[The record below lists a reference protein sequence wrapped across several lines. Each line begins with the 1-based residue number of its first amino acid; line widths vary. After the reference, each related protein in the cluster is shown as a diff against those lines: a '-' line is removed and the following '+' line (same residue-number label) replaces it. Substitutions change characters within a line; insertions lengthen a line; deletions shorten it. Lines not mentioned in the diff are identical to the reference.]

1 MGKIC
6 DGEELEDSCNDTER
20 AAGKARLTE
29 SSDEAVVFI
38 SFFLSTVREIMMI
51 MMEYMRA

>member
-6 DGEELEDSCNDTER
+6 DGEELEDSCNDTGR

-29 SSDEAVVFI
+29 SSDKAVVFI

>member
-6 DGEELEDSCNDTER
+6 DGEELEDSCNDTGR
-20 AAGKARLTE
+20 AAGKARLAE